1 MPRHGGR
8 KKTMMKTFSK
18 SDISVQELFEGYD
31 FATVSEDEKEAGK
44 RLYDYIVESAEV
56 AEIEGKSL
64 DDTLDEGILTGLLG
78 SAAGAAFGPALGRA
92 LCKVLGI
99 NPSGTLGNLLT
110 SRLVLGALGYEL
122 GY

>member
-1 MPRHGGR
+1 MPLHGGR
-8 KKTMMKTFSK
+8 KKTMMKNFSK

-31 FATVSEDEKEAGK
+31 FTTVSEDEKEAGK

-64 DDTLDEGILTGLLG
+64 DDTLDEGILSGLLG
-78 SAAGAAFGPALGRA
+78 GAAGAAFGPALGRA
-92 LCKVLGI
+92 ICKVLGI

>member
-1 MPRHGGR
+1 
-8 KKTMMKTFSK
+8 MMTHFSK
-18 SDISVQELFEGYD
+18 TDISTAELYEGID
-31 FATVSEDEKEAGK
+31 LSQFTVKQIDAGK
-44 RLYDYIVESAEV
+44 RLYNYIVESAEV
-56 AEIEGKSL
+56 AKLEEKPL
-64 DDTLDEGILTGLLG
+64 DDVLDEGILTGLLG
-78 SAAGAAFGPALGRA
+78 GAAGAAFGPALGRA

>member
-1 MPRHGGR
+1 MWRM
-8 KKTMMKTFSK
+8 KMMKTHFSK
-18 SDISVQELFEGYD
+18 SDITEQELFEGCDYYSNLSLESID
-31 FATVSEDEKEAGK
+31 AAKK
-44 RLYDYIVESAEV
+44 LYNYIVESAEV

-64 DDTLDEGILTGLLG
+64 DDTLDEGILSGLLG
-78 SAAGAAFGPALGRA
+78 GAAGAAFGPALGKA